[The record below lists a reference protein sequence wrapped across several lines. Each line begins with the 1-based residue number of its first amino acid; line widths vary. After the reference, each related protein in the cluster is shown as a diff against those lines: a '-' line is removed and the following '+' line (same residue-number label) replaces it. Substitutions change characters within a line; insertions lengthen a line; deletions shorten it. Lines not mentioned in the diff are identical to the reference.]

1 MNVIPEIPSLKYKTT
16 TNNVT
21 LLKEYA
27 WDFKNDDFL
36 LDNNGKFIIVEG
48 LEALQVR
55 NYLSLKTYKGRFF
68 IYKDKV
74 GTKLKDLIGKDK
86 NYVSLNVKQMLE
98 EALVDNVYVTGIEDI
113 ETSYKDGKLIITC
126 TVVNIYRNYTETIE
140 I

>member
-27 WDFKNDDFL
+27 WDFENDDFL
-36 LDNNGKFIIVEG
+36 LDNGKFMIVEG

-98 EALVDNVYVTGIEDI
+98 EALVD
-113 ETSYKDGKLIITC
+113 
-126 TVVNIYRNYTETIE
+126 
-140 I
+140 